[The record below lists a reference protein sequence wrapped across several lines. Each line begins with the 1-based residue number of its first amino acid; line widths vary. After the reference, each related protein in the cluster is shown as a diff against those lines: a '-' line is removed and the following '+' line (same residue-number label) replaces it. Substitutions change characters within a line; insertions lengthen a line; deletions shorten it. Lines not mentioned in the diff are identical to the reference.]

1 MSSPVGY
8 PQRGAYPMFSETSK
22 GDVPVGKDG
31 TNLIPV
37 MANVTSSSRELVF
50 SDNAPVAATV
60 TTGARTSDAVI
71 AGILVSPFV
80 VTQPIT
86 LNRVSGYVA
95 VTQQS
100 KLVEIGLYDKDKN
113 LLATTERREVPEVGP
128 FQFAH
133 QRVTLQPGT
142 YFYALSCN
150 GTTAAFGVVDALE
163 GFSAT
168 LAMPL
173 AAKLGALTT
182 SWQRPYLV
190 GHKADNFEVVNFT
203 DVSDPARKVRV
214 YGSASGG
221 KVLGI
226 DVSTFKFVY
235 STDGGATWI
244 QMMPYPPTGSA
255 WIDMIGDGTRFY
267 ALTISG
273 RIWASTGYT
282 AGDTVSEVSCPI
294 QSGLRRQYTLG
305 RPYALAIFNDYL
317 FQGEY
322 STVSA
327 SLGTGELT
335 NDPSDPAP
343 ARILKYGPLSGTPAW
358 TLSKQFTNG
367 RHVHAFH
374 TVGSIRMWASIG
386 DAASGSD
393 VGIWRLTNAVTE
405 DWVRWTRND
414 AGYTDHYPVDMIDLS
429 VPGSGKGIYGA
440 GDRRGVSLTFTKATG
455 VASNINIDRQLYTA
469 AGQDVNETSRS
480 LAHDAVTKNLYW
492 FTEETTTPAVWM
504 TPPPYTQPIKLTPI
518 AMELVTR
525 SVVNNGY
532 LLCFD
537 KRFTLPKLPW
547 Q

>member
-1 MSSPVGY
+1 MTVK
-8 PQRGAYPMFSETSK
+8 QMNFNDETGQVDIEKS
-22 GDVPVGKDG
+22 DG
-31 TNLIPV
+31 TNISYN
-37 MANVTSSSRELVF
+37 MANVVTASNSAQGIVF
-50 SDNAPVAATV
+50 QDGISIAASV
-60 TTGARTSDAVI
+60 STGVRTSDAVI
-71 AGILVSPFV
+71 SGVLVSPFV

-100 KLVEIGLYDKDKN
+100 KLVEIGLYDASKN
-113 LLATTERREVPEVGP
+113 MLATTERREVPEVGP

-133 QRVTLQPGT
+133 QEVTLQPGT
-142 YFYALSCN
+142 YFYVLSCN
-150 GTTAAFGVVDALE
+150 GTTASFGVVDALE
-163 GFSAT
+163 GFSAS

-173 AAKLGALTT
+173 TAKLGALTT

-190 GHKADNFEVVNFT
+190 GNMSDKFQVVNFT

-214 YGSASGG
+214 YGTASGG

-226 DVSTFKFVY
+226 DVSTFRFVY
-235 STDGGATWI
+235 STDGGATWV

-273 RIWASTGYT
+273 RIWASSGFTSS
-282 AGDTVSEVSCPI
+282 DTVAEVSCPI

-305 RPYALAIFNDYL
+305 RPYAMAIFNDYL

-322 STVSA
+322 STVNA
-327 SLGTGELT
+327 WTGELT
-335 NDPSDPAP
+335 NDPNDPAP
-343 ARILKYGPLSGTPAW
+343 ARILKYGPLSGTPTW

-374 TVGSIRMWASIG
+374 AVGAIRMWCSVG

-393 VGIWRLTNAVTE
+393 VGIWRLTNVITE

-414 AGYTDHYPVDMIDLS
+414 SGYTDHYPVDMIDLS

-440 GDRRGVSLTFTKATG
+440 GDRRGVAMTFTKAAG
-455 VASNINIDRQLYTA
+455 VASNLNIDRQLYTT
-469 AGQDVNETSRS
+469 AGQDWNETSRS
-480 LAHDAVTKNLYW
+480 LAHDTVSKNLYW

-504 TPPPYTQPIKLTPI
+504 SPPPYTQSIKLTPI
-518 AMELVTR
+518 TMELVTR

-532 LLCFD
+532 LMCFD
-537 KRFTLPKLPW
+537 KRFSLPKLPW